1 MTLKISKPLFL
12 EILQHLEDVENYE
25 QDIRELN
32 RRYKRLDL
40 PYDFYTYANID
51 YIIDLLSII
60 TNDDGGW
67 IYWWVHDT
75 KFGTLDCCYSYGA
88 KDPTI
93 RYMRT
98 AEDLYDYL
106 EKENQ

>member
-25 QDIRELN
+25 QDVKELN
-32 RRYKRLDL
+32 RKYNL
-40 PYDFYTYANID
+40 PYDFYTYANTD

-67 IYWWVHDT
+67 IYWWVRDT
-75 KFGTLDCCYSYGA
+75 EFGKRDCGYNHGA
-88 KDPTI
+88 KDQTI
-93 RYMRT
+93 RHMRT

>member
-1 MTLKISKPLFL
+1 MALKISKPLFL
-12 EILQHLEDVENYE
+12 EIIQHLEDIENYE
-25 QDIRELN
+25 QDVVALSHK
-32 RRYKRLDL
+32 YKRLDL

-60 TNDDGGW
+60 TNDDDGW
-67 IYWWVHDT
+67 IYWWVRDAE
-75 KFGTLDCCYSYGA
+75 FGKRDCGYSYGA

-93 RYMRT
+93 RHMRT